1 MSNIDGVIK
10 KARVQ
15 TPTDSYVEK
24 YPAFVEAAELQLNK
38 AFWRQA
44 EIIVEKD
51 IQDMRVHLTEAER
64 WAVVTNLSAFLR
76 YELFIGNEYWG
87 GRVAKA
93 FPRPEVERMASVF
106 ACMELAVH
114 APFYDKINKALN
126 LADDEFYSEYKT
138 NRSFKGRL
146 KYINKIVD
154 EPDDLRSLAGFVFL
168 EGSVLYS
175 SFALFKHFQA
185 NGKNKI
191 TNVVRGINQSAID
204 ENIHATAGAA
214 LFRTAME
221 EGEYTQQYLDDMQ
234 ECVIKMAHEV
244 VEHETAILLQTFERG
259 EIDGYSFSDG
269 LNFVKHRA
277 DLCLSYLGYEPI
289 FNPEE
294 NPVAEW
300 FYPAVT
306 RYISNDFFTGMGREY
321 NSDWDMAAFSEAFYK
336 PEENIYA

>member
-1 MSNIDGVIK
+1 MINGVIK

-15 TPTDSYVEK
+15 EHTDSYIER
-24 YPAFVEAAELQLNK
+24 YPAFVELAEIQLNK

-51 IQDMRVHLTEAER
+51 IQDMRVHLTQAEH

-76 YELFIGNEYWG
+76 YELFIGDEYWG

-93 FPRPEVERMASVF
+93 FPRPEIKRMAAAF
-106 ACMELAVH
+106 ACIELAVH

-138 NRSFKGRL
+138 NQSFKGRL
-146 KYINKIVD
+146 RFIHKTI
-154 EPDDLRSLAGFVFL
+154 EQEDDLKSLAGFVFM

-175 SFALFKHFQA
+175 SFALFKHFQS
-185 NGKNKI
+185 NGKNKL

-204 ENIHATAGAA
+204 ENLHAVAGAT
-214 LFRTAME
+214 LFRTAIE
-221 EGEYTQQYLDDMQ
+221 EGEYTPEYLADLKD
-234 ECVIKMAHEV
+234 CVEKMAVEV
-244 VEHETAILLQTFERG
+244 VEHETAILMQTFEKG

-269 LNFVKHRA
+269 LNFVKHRV
-277 DLCLSYLGYEPI
+277 DWCLTSMGFDAI
-289 FNPEE
+289 FNPES

-321 NSDWDMAAFSEAFYK
+321 NSDWNMVAFSEAFYK
-336 PEENIYA
+336 QEEDFYA